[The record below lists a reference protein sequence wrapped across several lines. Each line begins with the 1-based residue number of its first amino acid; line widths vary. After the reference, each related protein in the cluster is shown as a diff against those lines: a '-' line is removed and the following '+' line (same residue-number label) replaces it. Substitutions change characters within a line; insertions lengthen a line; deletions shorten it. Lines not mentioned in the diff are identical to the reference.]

1 MGREYRGS
9 MRVKQITQAS
19 GAGGNT
25 YCNIQPPEGEL
36 WMIHAI
42 SASHDDVA
50 RTISW
55 VWSDSP
61 LSLIA
66 TLYTEAAVTAM
77 HYYHRDVGSAAP
89 VQANRQVYPSF
100 YVAAMAGAKT
110 ITVNVLYERIVGMPT
125 WKAN

>member
-9 MRVKQITQAS
+9 IRVKQITQGS

-25 YCNIQPPEGEL
+25 YCNITPPEGEI

-42 SASHDDVA
+42 SAVHDDVA

-55 VWSDSP
+55 IWSDGP

-89 VQANRQVYPSF
+89 VQANHIVYPSY
-100 YVAAMAGAKT
+100 YVAALAAAKT
-110 ITVNVLYERIVGMPT
+110 ITVNVVYERIVGAPS
-125 WKAN
+125 WKAD